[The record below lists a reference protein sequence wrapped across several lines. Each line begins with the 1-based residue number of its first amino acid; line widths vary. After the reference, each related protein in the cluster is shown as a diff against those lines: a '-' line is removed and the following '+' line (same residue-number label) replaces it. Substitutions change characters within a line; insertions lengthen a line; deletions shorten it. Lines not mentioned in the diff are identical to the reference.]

1 MEVQMNFS
9 RRKEKYCA
17 RKTHKPQEKSTK
29 KNNSKSYKAVTM
41 MSNTNKDCNKSE
53 SFSKK

>member
-17 RKTHKPQEKSTK
+17 RKMHKPQEKSTK
-29 KNNSKSYKAVTM
+29 KNNRKSYKAVTM

-53 SFSKK
+53 SFNKK